1 MRSPMKKTKY
11 IVLSGIAI
19 VALYGFTLVNTS
31 NPEKDKLL
39 IEIMAYVLER
49 GHYDPVTI
57 DDSFSENVFMN
68 YLEIMDGQHR
78 FYIQA
83 DVNNFNQFKTKIDD
97 QIKESKLDFF
107 DYSYKKYV
115 QRQQQIKA
123 FYKPLLDR
131 PFDFSLNEEMDLDYE
146 TMGYAASL
154 SELKN
159 VWLQYFK
166 LSTLGVYAD
175 KKEEELKKFELDS
188 TYVML
193 TDVVIEEQARAIT
206 QENMDLFFEVREDLE
221 RKDYF
226 SIYLNAIATQFDPHT
241 YYFAPQEKD
250 RFDASISGKFEGIGA
265 RLQKKNQEVRIIE
278 VISGGPVWR
287 DQLLEEED
295 VIMKVAQENEEPVD
309 VAGMRLDDV
318 VKLIKGPKGTTVY
331 LTVKHVD
338 ATVEVIPITRDIV
351 ELEDAFAKSSIITKE
366 DKKFGV
372 IHLPKFYVDFNDYGE
387 RNAASDVKKEI
398 EKLKSENVEGI
409 ILDLRGNGGG
419 SLQTVVD
426 MTGFFIKD
434 GPVVQVKS
442 TGGKK
447 QVLKDTDSSVTWD
460 GPLVLMVNEFSASA
474 SEIIAAA
481 LQDYKRAV
489 VIGSK
494 QTFGKGTVQNVV
506 DLNQIIS
513 SNTHGDLGALKI
525 TTDKFY
531 RINGGSTQL
540 EGVKSDIVF
549 PGRYSYIETGEQAQD
564 NPLSWDQISPTDYQ
578 TWNASGNFDFAV
590 EQSKK
595 RIASNSYMML
605 IDEQAQWIKSQQD
618 DDIYSLNYE
627 DYSKERKLRI
637 EETAKYDQLDDFRSS
652 FTLQAPK
659 LDIPEL
665 EKDADLKERRLRW
678 EEGLEKDIY
687 LFEAVNVLEDLILP
701 ANKTNKLAQ
710 IKE

>member
-1 MRSPMKKTKY
+1 MKKIRY
-11 IVLSGIAI
+11 IVLSGIALA
-19 VALYGFTLVNTS
+19 VLYGFTLANTS
-31 NPEKDKLL
+31 SPEKDKLL

-49 GHYDPVTI
+49 GHYDPETI
-57 DDSFSENVFMN
+57 DDTFSENIFMN
-68 YLEIMDGQHR
+68 YLESMDGQHR

-83 DVNNFNQFKTKIDD
+83 DVNNFNQFKTKLDD

-107 DYSYKKYV
+107 DYTYKKYI
-115 QRQQQIKA
+115 QRLEQIKA

-131 PFDFSLNEEMDLDYE
+131 PFDFSLDEEMDLDYE
-146 TMGYAASL
+146 TMGYAESL
-154 SELKN
+154 SDLKN
-159 VWLQYFK
+159 IWLQYFK

-206 QENMDLFFEVREDLE
+206 KENMDLFFEVREDLE

-250 RFDASISGKFEGIGA
+250 RFDTSISGKFEGIGA
-265 RLQKKNQEVRIIE
+265 RLQKKNQEVRIVE

-309 VAGMRLDDV
+309 IAGMRLDDV

-338 ATVEVIPITRDIV
+338 ATEEVIPITRDIV

-366 DKKFGV
+366 NKKFGV

-387 RNAASDVKKEI
+387 RNAASDVKNEI

-447 QVLKDTDSSVTWD
+447 EILRDTDLSISWD

-489 VIGSK
+489 ILGGK

-506 DLNQIIS
+506 DLNRIIS

-525 TTDKFY
+525 TIQKFY

-540 EGVKSDIVF
+540 EGVKSDVVF

-564 NPLSWDQISPTDYQ
+564 NPLSWDQISPADYQ
-578 TWNASGNFDFAV
+578 MWNASGNFDFAV

-618 DDIYSLNYE
+618 DDSYSLNY
-627 DYSKERKLRI
+627 DNYLKERKQRI
-637 EETAKYDQLDDFRSS
+637 EETAKYDQLDDFKSS

-659 LDIPEL
+659 ADVSVL
-665 EKDADLKERRLRW
+665 ESDADLKERRARW

-701 ANKTNKLAQ
+701 ANKTHKLAQ

>member
-1 MRSPMKKTKY
+1 MKKIKY
-11 IVLSGIAI
+11 LVLSGIAL
-19 VALYGFTLVNTS
+19 VALYGFALANTS
-31 NPEKDKLL
+31 SPEKDKLL

-49 GHYDPVTI
+49 GHYDPETI

-68 YLEIMDGQHR
+68 YLESMDGQHR

-107 DYSYKKYV
+107 DYSYKKYI

-131 PFDFSLNEEMDLDYE
+131 PFDFSLEEEMNLDYE
-146 TMGYAASL
+146 KMRYAASL

-159 VWLQYFK
+159 VWLKYFK

-188 TYVML
+188 TYVVL

-206 QENMDLFFEVREDLE
+206 KENMDLFFEVREDLE

-295 VIMKVAQENEEPVD
+295 VIMKVAQENQEPVD
-309 VAGMRLDDV
+309 ITGMRLDDV

-366 DKKFGV
+366 NKKFGV
-372 IHLPKFYVDFNDYGE
+372 IHLPKFYVDFSDYGE

-409 ILDLRGNGGG
+409 ILDIRGNGGG

-447 QVLKDTDSSVTWD
+447 QVLKDTDPSVSWD

-489 VIGSK
+489 IIGSK

-564 NPLSWDQISPTDYQ
+564 NPLSWDQISPADYQ
-578 TWNASGNFDFAV
+578 TWNASGNFDFVV

-595 RIASNSYMML
+595 RIESNSYMML
-605 IDEQAQWIKSQQD
+605 IDEQAQWIKSQQYD
-618 DDIYSLNYE
+618 DMYSLNYE
-627 DYSKERKLRI
+627 NYSKERKLRI
-637 EETAKYDQLDDFRSS
+637 EETAKYDQLDDFKSS

-659 LDIPEL
+659 LDIPAL
-665 EKDADLKERRLRW
+665 EKDADLKERRIRW

-701 ANKTNKLAQ
+701 AKKTNKLAQ

>member
-1 MRSPMKKTKY
+1 MRKTKY
-11 IVLSGIAI
+11 IVLSGIVL
-19 VALYGFTLVNTS
+19 VALCSFTLVNTS
-31 NPEKDKLL
+31 TPEKDKLL
-39 IEIMAYVLER
+39 IEIMAYVIER
-49 GHYDPVTI
+49 GHYDPETI

-68 YLEIMDGQHR
+68 YLESMDGQHR

-107 DYSYKKYV
+107 DYTYNKYV

-159 VWLQYFK
+159 VWLQYLK
-166 LSTLGVYAD
+166 LSTLGVFAD

-188 TYVML
+188 TYVVL
-193 TDVVIEEQARAIT
+193 TDVMIEEQARAIT
-206 QENMDLFFEVREDLE
+206 KENMDLFFEVREDLE

-309 VAGMRLDDV
+309 IAGMRLDDV

-338 ATVEVIPITRDIV
+338 ATIEVIPITRDIV

-366 DKKFGV
+366 NKKFGV

-447 QVLKDTDSSVTWD
+447 QVLKDIDPSVTWD

-489 VIGSK
+489 IIGSK

-564 NPLSWDQISPTDYQ
+564 NPLSWDQISPADYQ

-595 RIASNSYMML
+595 RIESNSYMML

-618 DDIYSLNYE
+618 DDMYSLNYE
-627 DYSKERKLRI
+627 NYSKERKLRI
-637 EETAKYDQLDDFRSS
+637 EETAKYDQLDEFKSS

-659 LDIPEL
+659 LDIPAL
-665 EKDADLKERRLRW
+665 EKDADLKERRVRW

>member
-1 MRSPMKKTKY
+1 MKKIRY
-11 IVLSGIAI
+11 IVLSGIVLA
-19 VALYGFTLVNTS
+19 VLYSFTLANTLS
-31 NPEKDKLL
+31 PEKDKLL

-49 GHYDPVTI
+49 GHYDPETI
-57 DDSFSENVFMN
+57 DDTFSENVFMN
-68 YLEIMDGQHR
+68 YLESMDGQHR

-83 DVNNFNQFKTKIDD
+83 DVNNFNQFKTKLDD

-107 DYSYKKYV
+107 DYTYKKYI
-115 QRQQQIKA
+115 QRLEQIKA

-131 PFDFSLNEEMDLDYE
+131 PFDFSLDEEMDLDYE
-146 TMGYAASL
+146 TMGYAESL
-154 SELKN
+154 SDLKN

-206 QENMDLFFEVREDLE
+206 KENMDLFFEVREDLE

-250 RFDASISGKFEGIGA
+250 RFDTSISGKFEGIGA

-309 VAGMRLDDV
+309 IAGMRLDDV

-366 DKKFGV
+366 NKKFGV

-387 RNAASDVKKEI
+387 RNAASDVKNEI

-434 GPVVQVKS
+434 GPVVQIKS

-447 QVLKDTDSSVTWD
+447 EILRDTDPSISWD

-489 VIGSK
+489 ILGGK

-506 DLNQIIS
+506 DLNRIIS

-525 TTDKFY
+525 TIQKFY

-564 NPLSWDQISPTDYQ
+564 NPLSWDQISPADYQ

-618 DDIYSLNYE
+618 DDSYSLNYE
-627 DYSKERKLRI
+627 NYSNERKQRI
-637 EETAKYDQLDDFRSS
+637 EETAKYDQLDDFKSS
-652 FTLQAPK
+652 LMLQAPK
-659 LDIPEL
+659 ADVSAL
-665 EKDADLKERRLRW
+665 ESDADLKERRTRW

-701 ANKTNKLAQ
+701 ANKTHKLAQ
-710 IKE
+710 IKK

>member
-1 MRSPMKKTKY
+1 MKKIKY
-11 IVLSGIAI
+11 LVLSGIAL
-19 VALYGFTLVNTS
+19 VALYGFALANTS
-31 NPEKDKLL
+31 SPEKDKLL

-49 GHYDPVTI
+49 GHYDPETI

-68 YLEIMDGQHR
+68 YLESMDGQHR
-78 FYIQA
+78 FYIQS

-107 DYSYKKYV
+107 DYSYKKYI

-131 PFDFSLNEEMDLDYE
+131 PFDFSLEEEMNLDYE
-146 TMGYAASL
+146 KMRYAASL

-159 VWLQYFK
+159 VWLKYFK

-206 QENMDLFFEVREDLE
+206 KENMDLFFEVREDLE

-295 VIMKVAQENEEPVD
+295 VIMKVAQENQEPVD
-309 VAGMRLDDV
+309 ITGMRLDDV

-366 DKKFGV
+366 NKKFGV

-409 ILDLRGNGGG
+409 ILDIRGNGGG

-447 QVLKDTDSSVTWD
+447 QVLKDTDPSISWD

-489 VIGSK
+489 IIGSK

-564 NPLSWDQISPTDYQ
+564 NPLSWDQISPADYQ
-578 TWNASGNFDFAV
+578 TWNASGNFDFVV

-595 RIASNSYMML
+595 RIESNSYMML

-618 DDIYSLNYE
+618 DDMYSLNYE
-627 DYSKERKLRI
+627 NYSKERKLRI
-637 EETAKYDQLDDFRSS
+637 EETAKYDQLDDFKSS

-659 LDIPEL
+659 LDIPAL
-665 EKDADLKERRLRW
+665 EKDPDLKERRVRW

>member
-1 MRSPMKKTKY
+1 MKKIKY
-11 IVLSGIAI
+11 LVLSGIAL
-19 VALYGFTLVNTS
+19 VALYGFALVNTS
-31 NPEKDKLL
+31 SPEKDKLL

-49 GHYDPVTI
+49 GHYDPETI

-68 YLEIMDGQHR
+68 YLESMDGQHR
-78 FYIQA
+78 FYIQS

-107 DYSYKKYV
+107 DYSYKKYI

-131 PFDFSLNEEMDLDYE
+131 PFDFSLEEEMNLDYE
-146 TMGYAASL
+146 KMRYAASL

-159 VWLQYFK
+159 IWLKYFK

-188 TYVML
+188 TYVVL

-206 QENMDLFFEVREDLE
+206 KENMDLFFEVREDLE

-295 VIMKVAQENEEPVD
+295 VIMKVAQENQEPVD
-309 VAGMRLDDV
+309 ITGMRLDDV

-366 DKKFGV
+366 NKKFGV

-398 EKLKSENVEGI
+398 DKLKSENVEGI
-409 ILDLRGNGGG
+409 ILDIRGNGGG

-447 QVLKDTDSSVTWD
+447 QVLKDTDPSVSWD

-489 VIGSK
+489 IIGSK

-564 NPLSWDQISPTDYQ
+564 NPLSWDQISPADYQ
-578 TWNASGNFDFAV
+578 TWNASGNFDFVV

-595 RIASNSYMML
+595 RIESNSYMML
-605 IDEQAQWIKSQQD
+605 IDEQAQWIKSQQYD
-618 DDIYSLNYE
+618 DMYSLNYE
-627 DYSKERKLRI
+627 NYSKERKLRI
-637 EETAKYDQLDDFRSS
+637 EETAKYDQLDDFKSS

-659 LDIPEL
+659 LDIPVL
-665 EKDADLKERRLRW
+665 EKDADLKERRIRW

-701 ANKTNKLAQ
+701 AKKTNKLAQ

>member
-1 MRSPMKKTKY
+1 MKKIRY
-11 IVLSGIAI
+11 IVLSGIALA
-19 VALYGFTLVNTS
+19 VLYGFTLANTS
-31 NPEKDKLL
+31 SPEKDKLL

-49 GHYDPVTI
+49 GHYDPETI
-57 DDSFSENVFMN
+57 DDAFSENVFMN
-68 YLEIMDGQHR
+68 YLESMDGQHR

-83 DVNNFNQFKTKIDD
+83 DVNNFNQFKTKLDD

-107 DYSYKKYV
+107 DYTYKKYI
-115 QRQQQIKA
+115 QRLEQIKA

-131 PFDFSLNEEMDLDYE
+131 PFDFSLDEEMDLDYE
-146 TMGYAASL
+146 TMGYAESL
-154 SELKN
+154 SDLKN

-206 QENMDLFFEVREDLE
+206 KENMDLFFEVREDLE

-250 RFDASISGKFEGIGA
+250 RFDTSISGKFEGIGA
-265 RLQKKNQEVRIIE
+265 RLQKKNQEVRIVE

-287 DQLLEEED
+287 NQLLEEED

-309 VAGMRLDDV
+309 IVGMRLDDV

-366 DKKFGV
+366 NKKFGV

-387 RNAASDVKKEI
+387 RNAASDVKNEI

-447 QVLKDTDSSVTWD
+447 EILRDTDPSISWD

-489 VIGSK
+489 ILGGK

-506 DLNQIIS
+506 DLNRIIS

-525 TTDKFY
+525 TIQKFY

-540 EGVKSDIVF
+540 EGVKSDVVF

-564 NPLSWDQISPTDYQ
+564 NPLSWDQISPADYQ

-590 EQSKK
+590 EQSKN
-595 RIASNSYMML
+595 RIASNSFMML

-618 DDIYSLNYE
+618 DDSYSLNY
-627 DYSKERKLRI
+627 DNYSKERKQRI
-637 EETAKYDQLDDFRSS
+637 EETAKYDQLDDFKSS

-659 LDIPEL
+659 ADVSAL
-665 EKDADLKERRLRW
+665 ESDADLKERRARW

-701 ANKTNKLAQ
+701 ANKTHKLAQ

>member
-1 MRSPMKKTKY
+1 MKKIRY
-11 IVLSGIAI
+11 IVLSGIALA
-19 VALYGFTLVNTS
+19 VLYGFTLANTS
-31 NPEKDKLL
+31 SPEKDKLL

-49 GHYDPVTI
+49 GHYDPETI
-57 DDSFSENVFMN
+57 DDAFSENVFMN
-68 YLEIMDGQHR
+68 YLESMDGQHR

-83 DVNNFNQFKTKIDD
+83 DVNNFNQFKTELDD

-107 DYSYKKYV
+107 DYTYKKYI
-115 QRQQQIKA
+115 QRLEQIKA

-131 PFDFSLNEEMDLDYE
+131 PFDFSLDEEMDLDYE
-146 TMGYAASL
+146 TMGYAESL
-154 SELKN
+154 SDLKN

-193 TDVVIEEQARAIT
+193 TDVLIEEQARAIT
-206 QENMDLFFEVREDLE
+206 KENMDLFFEVREDLE

-250 RFDASISGKFEGIGA
+250 RFDTSISGKFEGIGA
-265 RLQKKNQEVRIIE
+265 RLQKKNQEVRIVE

-309 VAGMRLDDV
+309 IAGMRLDDV

-366 DKKFGV
+366 NKKFGV

-387 RNAASDVKKEI
+387 RNAASDVKNEI

-447 QVLKDTDSSVTWD
+447 EILRDTDPSISWD

-489 VIGSK
+489 ILGGK

-506 DLNQIIS
+506 DLNRIIS

-525 TTDKFY
+525 TIQKFY

-540 EGVKSDIVF
+540 EGVKSDVVF

-564 NPLSWDQISPTDYQ
+564 NPLSWDQISPADYQ

-590 EQSKK
+590 EQSKN

-618 DDIYSLNYE
+618 DDSYSLNY
-627 DYSKERKLRI
+627 DNYSKERKQRI
-637 EETAKYDQLDDFRSS
+637 EETAKYDQLDDFKSS

-659 LDIPEL
+659 ADVSAL
-665 EKDADLKERRLRW
+665 ESDADLKERRARW

-701 ANKTNKLAQ
+701 ANKTHKLAQ

>member
-1 MRSPMKKTKY
+1 MTSPMRKTKY
-11 IVLSGIAI
+11 IVLSGIAL

-49 GHYDPVTI
+49 GHYDPETI

-68 YLEIMDGQHR
+68 YLESMDGQHR

-154 SELKN
+154 FELKN

-206 QENMDLFFEVREDLE
+206 KENMDLFFEVREDLE

-226 SIYLNAIATQFDPHT
+226 LIYLNAIATRFDPHT

-309 VAGMRLDDV
+309 VTGMRLDDV

-398 EKLKSENVEGI
+398 EKLKNENVEGI

-564 NPLSWDQISPTDYQ
+564 NPLSWDQISPADYQ

-637 EETAKYDQLDDFRSS
+637 EETAKYDQLDDFKSS
-652 FTLQAPK
+652 FTLQTPK

>member
-1 MRSPMKKTKY
+1 MKKIKY
-11 IVLSGIAI
+11 LVLSGIAL
-19 VALYGFTLVNTS
+19 VALYGFALANTS
-31 NPEKDKLL
+31 SPEKDKLL

-49 GHYDPVTI
+49 GHYDPETI

-68 YLEIMDGQHR
+68 YLESMDGQHR

-131 PFDFSLNEEMDLDYE
+131 PFDFSLEEEMNLDYE
-146 TMGYAASL
+146 KMRYAASL

-159 VWLQYFK
+159 VWLKYFK

-188 TYVML
+188 TYVVL

-206 QENMDLFFEVREDLE
+206 KENMDLFFEVREDLE

-295 VIMKVAQENEEPVD
+295 VIMKVAQENQEPVD
-309 VAGMRLDDV
+309 IAGMRLDDV

-366 DKKFGV
+366 NKKFGV

-409 ILDLRGNGGG
+409 ILDIRGNGGG

-447 QVLKDTDSSVTWD
+447 QVLKDTDPSVSWD

-489 VIGSK
+489 IIGSK

-564 NPLSWDQISPTDYQ
+564 NPLSWDQISPADYQ
-578 TWNASGNFDFAV
+578 TWNASGNFDFVV

-595 RIASNSYMML
+595 RIESNSYMML
-605 IDEQAQWIKSQQD
+605 IDEQAQWIKSQQYD
-618 DDIYSLNYE
+618 DMYSLNYE
-627 DYSKERKLRI
+627 NYSKERKLRI
-637 EETAKYDQLDDFRSS
+637 EETAKYDQLDDFKSS

-659 LDIPEL
+659 LDIPAL
-665 EKDADLKERRLRW
+665 EKDADLKERRIRW

>member
-1 MRSPMKKTKY
+1 MKKIRY
-11 IVLSGIAI
+11 IVLSGIALA
-19 VALYGFTLVNTS
+19 VLYGFTLANTS
-31 NPEKDKLL
+31 SPEKDKLL

-49 GHYDPVTI
+49 GHYDPETI
-57 DDSFSENVFMN
+57 DDAFSENVFMN
-68 YLEIMDGQHR
+68 YLESMDGQHR

-83 DVNNFNQFKTKIDD
+83 DVNNFNQFKTKLDD

-107 DYSYKKYV
+107 DYTYKKYI
-115 QRQQQIKA
+115 QRLEQIKA

-131 PFDFSLNEEMDLDYE
+131 PFDFSLDEEMDLDYE
-146 TMGYAASL
+146 TMGYAESL
-154 SELKN
+154 SDLKN

-206 QENMDLFFEVREDLE
+206 KENMDLFFEVREDLE

-250 RFDASISGKFEGIGA
+250 RFDTSISGKFEGIGA
-265 RLQKKNQEVRIIE
+265 RLQKKNQEVRIVE

-287 DQLLEEED
+287 NQLLEEED

-309 VAGMRLDDV
+309 IAGMRLDDV

-351 ELEDAFAKSSIITKE
+351 ELEDAFAKSLIITKE
-366 DKKFGV
+366 NKKFGV

-387 RNAASDVKKEI
+387 RNAASDVKNEI

-447 QVLKDTDSSVTWD
+447 EILRDTDPSISWD

-489 VIGSK
+489 ILGGK

-506 DLNQIIS
+506 DLNRIIS

-525 TTDKFY
+525 TIQKFY

-540 EGVKSDIVF
+540 EGVKSDVVF

-564 NPLSWDQISPTDYQ
+564 NPLSWDQISPADYQ

-590 EQSKK
+590 EQSKN
-595 RIASNSYMML
+595 RIASNSFMML

-618 DDIYSLNYE
+618 DDSYSLNY
-627 DYSKERKLRI
+627 DNYSKERKQRI
-637 EETAKYDQLDDFRSS
+637 EETAKYDQLDDFKSS

-659 LDIPEL
+659 ADVSAL
-665 EKDADLKERRLRW
+665 ESDADLKERRARW

-701 ANKTNKLAQ
+701 ANKTHKLAQ

>member
-1 MRSPMKKTKY
+1 
-11 IVLSGIAI
+11 
-19 VALYGFTLVNTS
+19 
-31 NPEKDKLL
+31 
-39 IEIMAYVLER
+39 MAYVLER
-49 GHYDPVTI
+49 GHYDPETI

-68 YLEIMDGQHR
+68 YLESMDGQHR

-154 SELKN
+154 FELKN

-206 QENMDLFFEVREDLE
+206 KENMDLFFEVREDLE

-564 NPLSWDQISPTDYQ
+564 NPLSWDQISPADYQ

-605 IDEQAQWIKSQQD
+605 IDEQAQWIKSQKD

-637 EETAKYDQLDDFRSS
+637 EETAKYDQLDDFKSS
-652 FTLQAPK
+652 FTLQTPK

>member
-1 MRSPMKKTKY
+1 MKKIKY
-11 IVLSGIAI
+11 LVLSGIAL
-19 VALYGFTLVNTS
+19 VALYGFALANTS
-31 NPEKDKLL
+31 SPEKDKLL

-49 GHYDPVTI
+49 GHYDPETI

-68 YLEIMDGQHR
+68 YLESMDGQHR

-107 DYSYKKYV
+107 DYSYKKYI

-131 PFDFSLNEEMDLDYE
+131 PFDFSLEEEMNLDYE
-146 TMGYAASL
+146 KMRYAASL

-159 VWLQYFK
+159 VWLKYFK

-206 QENMDLFFEVREDLE
+206 KENMDLFFEVREDLE

-295 VIMKVAQENEEPVD
+295 VIMKVAQENQEPVD
-309 VAGMRLDDV
+309 IAGMRLDDV

-366 DKKFGV
+366 NKKFGV

-409 ILDLRGNGGG
+409 ILDIRGNGGG

-447 QVLKDTDSSVTWD
+447 QVLKDTDPSVSWD

-489 VIGSK
+489 IIGSK

-564 NPLSWDQISPTDYQ
+564 NPLSWDQISPADYQ
-578 TWNASGNFDFAV
+578 TWNASGNFDFVV

-595 RIASNSYMML
+595 RIESNSYMML
-605 IDEQAQWIKSQQD
+605 IDEQAQWIKSQQYD
-618 DDIYSLNYE
+618 DMYSLNYE
-627 DYSKERKLRI
+627 NYSKERKLRI
-637 EETAKYDQLDDFRSS
+637 EETAKYDQLDDFKSS

-659 LDIPEL
+659 LDIPAL
-665 EKDADLKERRLRW
+665 EKDADLKERRIRW